1 MSVVAAAR
9 YGRQQSVFRPVGV
22 SVPAVGELE
31 PWQTG
36 GVGVPTNSTPGS

>member
-1 MSVVAAAR
+1 MSAAAAPG

-22 SVPAVGELE
+22 SVPAVGELD
-31 PWQTG
+31 PWHTG